1 MAGVC
6 KCAKCASRIA
16 AIYLSCEETRKVA
29 NSKELSVGI
38 CCWRSE
44 RAITVS
50 EHIEESNAG
59 GHLAQT
65 QLQEGHPE
73 HSAQDRVQVAFEAR
87 RGLQS
92 LPDLHRF
99 LEE

>member
-50 EHIEESNAG
+50 EHIRGKQRWRTPGPNPAPG
-59 GHLAQT
+59 GTSRAQCS
-65 QLQEGHPE
+65 GPCPGG
-73 HSAQDRVQVAFEAR
+73 F
-87 RGLQS
+87 
-92 LPDLHRF
+92 
-99 LEE
+99 